1 MKVLRIVAVG
11 LAMSML
17 WACSQTVSGSDK
29 DSRSDDTLP
38 LVPGYHPADNNGS
51 ANGNSAKGNS
61 GSSDS
66 KGGTPGSSSDVYPDG
81 DWGDDTGSSASESSG
96 VDITKYLPDQK
107 MDCKFSLEDDV
118 WQFQTVEAD
127 SSVDITIDFKDNGD
141 LWVDIT
147 SEARAESAEACEESA
162 ALIAFFGTMAAASNE
177 TDMKM
182 SASCDGSMFTMKMQ
196 GTADEKYTPEQKRE
210 MYSNMCK

>member
-1 MKVLRIVAVG
+1 MKVFRIAVVG
-11 LAMSML
+11 LAMSMF

-29 DSRSDDTLP
+29 DSRGEDSLP
-38 LVPGYHPADNNGS
+38 LVPGYHSVDGNGS
-51 ANGNSAKGNS
+51 ANGSSANGGS
-61 GSSDS
+61 GSSS
-66 KGGTPGSSSDVYPDG
+66 SNGGGLSSSSEIYPD
-81 DWGDDTGSSASESSG
+81 DDLGLD
-96 VDITKYLPDQK
+96 VTKYLPNQK
-107 MDCKFSLEDDV
+107 MDCKFSLEDNE
-118 WQFQTVEAD
+118 WRFQTVEAD
-127 SSVDITIDFKDNGD
+127 STVDITLDFKDNGD

-147 SEARAESAEACEESA
+147 SEAPAESAEACEESA

-182 SASCDGSMFTMKMQ
+182 SASCDGSMFTMKVQ